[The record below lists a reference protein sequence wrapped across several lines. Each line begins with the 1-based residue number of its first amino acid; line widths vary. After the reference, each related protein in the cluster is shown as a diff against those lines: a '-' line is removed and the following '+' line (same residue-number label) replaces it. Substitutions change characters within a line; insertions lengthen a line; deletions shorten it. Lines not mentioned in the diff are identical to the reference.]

1 MKIIIAGDFCPYN
14 RVQEFIDV
22 SEFENVVS
30 NEVVKLFSNM
40 HYSIVNLECPVAD
53 SAQTNIDKVGPSIK
67 TNSKVFDFLKYLNVN
82 VVTLSNNHIMDYG
95 DKGLFSTIQ
104 GCKDASI
111 EYLGAGKSL
120 KQAREPLLISD
131 KNQKVAIINISENEF
146 STTSDDSPGA
156 NPLDL
161 VNNYYDIKAAK
172 RNNDYVIV
180 IYHGG
185 HEGYKYP
192 SPRMKKIFRYFVD
205 IGADLVVCH
214 HSHCYSGYEVYKNKN
229 IYYGLG
235 NFIFDW
241 PSIHNEAW
249 NYGYFIEVDTLTNSV
264 DIHPYIQS
272 SDSVTLTLL
281 KEKNRL
287 EFFDDLNALN
297 DVIQDDEKLSDMF
310 HNLTNQ
316 RLRGYLSILQP
327 YPGYLLTGAYK
338 RGVLPN
344 LLSKSKILLQLN
356 LIRCEAH
363 QDLYIASLK
372 MQLNS
377 KDEGLK

>member
-161 VNNYYDIKAAK
+161 VNNYYDIMVVM
-172 RNNDYVIV
+172 RVI
-180 IYHGG
+180 
-185 HEGYKYP
+185 
-192 SPRMKKIFRYFVD
+192 
-205 IGADLVVCH
+205 
-214 HSHCYSGYEVYKNKN
+214 N
-229 IYYGLG
+229 IQAQ
-235 NFIFDW
+235 
-241 PSIHNEAW
+241 E
-249 NYGYFIEVDTLTNSV
+249 
-264 DIHPYIQS
+264 
-272 SDSVTLTLL
+272 
-281 KEKNRL
+281 
-287 EFFDDLNALN
+287 
-297 DVIQDDEKLSDMF
+297 
-310 HNLTNQ
+310 
-316 RLRGYLSILQP
+316 
-327 YPGYLLTGAYK
+327 
-338 RGVLPN
+338 
-344 LLSKSKILLQLN
+344 
-356 LIRCEAH
+356 
-363 QDLYIASLK
+363 
-372 MQLNS
+372 
-377 KDEGLK
+377 